1 MTTTFSPGSLVRAR
15 GREWIV
21 LTGST
26 AETIKVRPLSGS
38 EEDTTWLHLGIEY
51 WMRAEIDEFAHHYLG
66 PTISIQFKR
75 LWWTVAPYLRLDDL
89 GVATAPNDKFGR
101 FWVRSV
107 LGLNL

>member
-38 EEDTTWLHLGIEY
+38 EEDTTWLNLAIEPVPVTE
-51 WMRAEIDEFAHHYLG
+51 ATF
-66 PTISIQFKR
+66 PQPSPKP
-75 LWWTVAPYLRLDDL
+75 V
-89 GVATAPNDKFGR
+89 GV
-101 FWVRSV
+101 
-107 LGLNL
+107 